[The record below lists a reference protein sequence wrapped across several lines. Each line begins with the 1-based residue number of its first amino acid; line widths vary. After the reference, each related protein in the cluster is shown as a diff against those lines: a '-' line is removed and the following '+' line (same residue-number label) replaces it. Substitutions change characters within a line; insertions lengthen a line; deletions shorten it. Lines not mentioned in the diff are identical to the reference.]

1 MIIFPKGNCCVWSQQ
16 LSETEKKGNKNK
28 QNPFT
33 KIIPK
38 HCNNKNANNMRTN
51 DRNTVET
58 FII

>member
-38 HCNNKNANNMRTN
+38 HCNNKNANNN
-51 DRNTVET
+51 ENK
-58 FII
+58 